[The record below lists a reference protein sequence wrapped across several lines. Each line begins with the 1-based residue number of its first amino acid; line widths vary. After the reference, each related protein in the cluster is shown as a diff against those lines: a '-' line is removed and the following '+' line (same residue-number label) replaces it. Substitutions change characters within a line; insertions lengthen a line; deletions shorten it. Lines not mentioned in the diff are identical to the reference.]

1 MLDRYDRA
9 DVTKS
14 REAALAAGLRY
25 VVPHVDP
32 GFSRKRRGKSF
43 LYLDERGRRIA
54 RPETLA
60 RIRRIVIPPAWE
72 DVWISADPIGHVQ
85 AAGRDARGRLQ
96 YRYHEQWRAARDGA
110 KYAKLADFCKALP
123 ALRKRLQKDL
133 GCACICKA
141 SVAATVIALLERGHL
156 RVGNDE
162 YTRENGT
169 YGATTLENRHL
180 RLRGA
185 RIELGYR
192 GKSGIQRKIEI
203 KDPVLAH
210 VIAKVKAL
218 PGKRLFQYVGDD
230 GRPHPITSNDVN
242 AYLRETI
249 GDEFS
254 AKDFRTWAASVWCA
268 LRLAVTEV
276 PAAKTAQKKAVR
288 EVICEV
294 AARLGHTPTVCR
306 KSYVHPR
313 VIEVWADGTLA
324 RTFPARLRASAA
336 RGVDVDDLRAAEKW
350 IVQLFEAEPALVA
363 QGAAA
368 MAA

>member
-1 MLDRYDRA
+1 
-9 DVTKS
+9 
-14 REAALAAGLRY
+14 
-25 VVPHVDP
+25 VVPHADP
-32 GFSRKRRGKSF
+32 GFSRRRRGKSF
-43 LYLDERGRRIA
+43 AYHDADGRRVA

-72 DVWISADPIGHVQ
+72 QVWIAADPVGHIQ
-85 AAGRDARGRLQ
+85 AAGRDARGRMQ
-96 YRYHEQWRAARDGA
+96 YRYHPQWREARDGV
-110 KYAKLADFCKALP
+110 KYAKLADFCTALP
-123 ALRKRLQKDL
+123 ALRRRLQKDL
-133 GCACICKA
+133 SCACICRA

-192 GKSGIQRKIEI
+192 GKSGIQRRVSIE
-203 KDPVLAH
+203 DRVLAR

-230 GRPHPITSNDVN
+230 GRPHPITSSDVN
-242 AYLRETI
+242 AYLRDAI
-249 GDEFS
+249 GEQFS

-268 LRLAVTEV
+268 LRLAAIEV
-276 PAAKTAQKKAVR
+276 PGAKAAQKRALR

-313 VIEVWADGTLA
+313 VVEAWTDGELA
-324 RTFPARLRASAA
+324 SAFPPRLRASAA
-336 RGVDVDDLRAAEKW
+336 RGVDFDDLRAAEKW
-350 IVQLFEAEPALVA
+350 IVRLFEPKAEAELA
-363 QGAAA
+363 QGASA